1 MQGNWE
7 EDCCLFMENID
18 ADATSFDS
26 ERPVIYTLEEIEQ
39 ATNDFDE
46 TRRIGVGGYGTVYF
60 GVLGEKV
67 WIMEIPPTFFNG
79 PPQC

>member
-1 MQGNWE
+1 
-7 EDCCLFMENID
+7 MENID